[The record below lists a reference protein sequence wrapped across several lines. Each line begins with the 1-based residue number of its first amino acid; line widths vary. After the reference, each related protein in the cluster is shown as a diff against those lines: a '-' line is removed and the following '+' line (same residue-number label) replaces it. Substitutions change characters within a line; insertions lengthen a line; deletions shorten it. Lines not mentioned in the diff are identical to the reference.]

1 MIEERQFS
9 IETPVGSIKSDSG
22 NHTLDV
28 VTVVGVIAILWV
40 GKIIMKKVIDK
51 I

>member
-22 NHTLDV
+22 SHTLDV
-28 VTVVGVIAILWV
+28 VSVVGVVAILWV
-40 GKIIMKKVIDK
+40 GKIIIKKVIDK

>member
-1 MIEERQFS
+1 MINDREFT

-22 NHTLDV
+22 NHLIDIIS
-28 VTVVGVIAILWV
+28 VVGVIAILWI
-40 GKIIMKKVIDK
+40 GKLIIKKVIKK

>member
-22 NHTLDV
+22 SHVLDV
-28 VTVVGVIAILWV
+28 ATVVGVIAILWI
-40 GKIIMKKVIDK
+40 GKTMLKKIVDK
-51 I
+51 V